1 MCKSGVLFMAE
12 KSSIEKQL
20 NMYFMKNEL
29 GIVDA
34 DFMKECEADAVNFL
48 RKGFRKYSSKITSS
62 YRKHLTTC
70 ECRLDETT
78 TRTSVL
84 FLFWAYHHFLP
95 CYEKGYES
103 EFRKLG
109 GGEGREEASVRK
121 PSHKT
126 ILSCF
131 SKLPEDCDEEDIR
144 DMTFFYHVALVAV
157 DKRMK
162 NEMLVAEQ
170 GGVMGV
176 LNCPRLWASTMAFAV
191 VLVANFSDLDNII
204 HNATLKRKGVTDVLI
219 DSSNKDKN
227 ATDESEEAS
236 DGIRNRK
243 KKANENDCETK
254 KKKKKKMYTKSTQQ
268 QTSKLYTSTYNYF
281 LEMKTGVPM
290 QTEPGQEEQ
299 MNPEVRRAKIQKGS
313 TMFIAWEKEVKIL
326 VNKMSAAAR
335 KPQSVVVPHMPDLR
349 EVAYDDERLQLDA
362 LEMFMEEA
370 QQE

>member
-1 MCKSGVLFMAE
+1 M
-12 KSSIEKQL
+12 
-20 NMYFMKNEL
+20 
-29 GIVDA
+29 
-34 DFMKECEADAVNFL
+34 
-48 RKGFRKYSSKITSS
+48 
-62 YRKHLTTC
+62 
-70 ECRLDETT
+70 
-78 TRTSVL
+78 
-84 FLFWAYHHFLP
+84 
-95 CYEKGYES
+95 
-103 EFRKLG
+103 G
-109 GGEGREEASVRK
+109 GGEGKEEASVRK

-131 SKLPEDCDEEDIR
+131 SKFPKDCDEEDIR

-204 HNATLKRKGVTDVLI
+204 HNATLKRKSVTDVLI
-219 DSSNKDKN
+219 DSSNKDRN

-236 DGIRNRK
+236 GGIRNRK

-254 KKKKKKMYTKSTQQ
+254 KKKKKKKMYTKSTQQ
-268 QTSKLYTSTYNYF
+268 HISKLYTSTYNYF

-299 MNPEVRRAKIQKGS
+299 MNPEVRRAKIQKAS
-313 TMFIAWEKEVKIL
+313 MMFIAWEKKVKIL
-326 VNKMSAAAR
+326 VNKTSAEAR

-349 EVAYDDERLQLDA
+349 EAAYDHDERLQMDA

-370 QQE
+370 QQERIPYAV